1 MRPRRGEV
9 WWGEEPQRGR
19 RPYLILTRNAVI
31 GELSEVLVAVVTR
44 TMRGIPTQ
52 VEIDKSDGMR
62 EPCAVNLDDM
72 LMMPLGQLTE
82 RQCELSPER
91 MAEVCAAL
99 DAATEC

>member
-19 RPYLILTRNAVI
+19 RPYLVLTRNAVI

-44 TMRGIPTQ
+44 TMRRIPTQ

-62 EPCAVNLDDM
+62 EPCAV
-72 LMMPLGQLTE
+72 TSTT
-82 RQCELSPER
+82 C
-91 MAEVCAAL
+91 
-99 DAATEC
+99 

>member
-1 MRPRRGEV
+1 MRPSRGEV

-19 RPYLILTRNAVI
+19 RPYLVLTRDSLI
-31 GELSEVLVAVVTR
+31 GTLSEVLVAVVTR
-44 TMRGIPTQ
+44 TVRRIPTQ
-52 VEIDKSDGMR
+52 VEIDKSDGMK
-62 EPCAVNLDDM
+62 EACAVNLDDL

>member
-1 MRPRRGEV
+1 M

-19 RPYLILTRNAVI
+19 RPYLVLTRNAVI

-44 TMRGIPTQ
+44 TMRRIPTQ

-82 RQCELSPER
+82 RQTELSPER
-91 MAEVCAAL
+91 MAEVCAGL

>member
-9 WWGEEPQRGR
+9 WWGEEPERER
-19 RPYLILTRNAVI
+19 RPYLVLTRDSAI
-31 GELSEVLVAVVTR
+31 GRLSEVLVAVVTR
-44 TMRGIPTQ
+44 TIRQIPTQ

-82 RQCELSPER
+82 RQCELAPER